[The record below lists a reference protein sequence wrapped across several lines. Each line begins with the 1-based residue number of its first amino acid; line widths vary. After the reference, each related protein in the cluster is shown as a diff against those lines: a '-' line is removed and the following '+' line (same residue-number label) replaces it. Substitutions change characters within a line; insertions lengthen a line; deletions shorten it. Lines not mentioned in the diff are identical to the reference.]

1 MPHGQP
7 VASFP
12 QSTSRP
18 ALGEREFVAMMA
30 LLQALQAL
38 AIDAMLPAMGVIS
51 HDLGGGDANNRQLV
65 VGLFLLGAGL
75 GALLPGTLA
84 DRFGRRPVV
93 MVTLAIYVV
102 TSLGCA
108 LVHDFQSLIL
118 LRFVQG
124 FGCSGLAVLPPAIIR
139 DRLDGDRMARLQSL
153 VSVVFMTVPMMA
165 PALGQAILLVAN
177 WRWIFIVIALLGIV
191 MMIWTTLRLPETL
204 HPEFRQQIRPR
215 AIAINMGRVLTTRSS
230 IGYVAGSALV
240 MSAMWGF
247 INSAQQLIAE
257 HFGTGKAFPLVFAC
271 LAFTMSV
278 ANFGNSRI
286 VERFGARRVSHT
298 ALLAYIGI
306 SSLQYL
312 AANSEHEA
320 LWQFAVLMGSN
331 MCLMGF
337 IGANFTSI
345 ALQPFAEIAGAAASV
360 QTFLRMVTAS
370 TVGALIGQAY
380 DGTARPIALALLAA
394 GLASLLAVLFSE
406 KGRLFRRLNYPAKTA
421 G

>member
-1 MPHGQP
+1 M
-7 VASFP
+7 A
-12 QSTSRP
+12 TSPEAIPRP

-51 HDLGGGDANNRQLV
+51 DDLGGGDPNNRQLV

-75 GALLPGTLA
+75 GALIPGPLA
-84 DRFGRRPVV
+84 DRYGRRPVI
-93 MVTLAIYVV
+93 MATLAIFIV
-102 TSLGCA
+102 TAIGCA
-108 LVHDFQSLIL
+108 LVHDFQSLIA
-118 LRFVQG
+118 LRFIQG
-124 FGCSGLAVLPPAIIR
+124 FCCSGLAVLPPAIIR
-139 DRLDGDRMARLQSL
+139 DRLEGDRMARLQSL
-153 VSVVFMTVPMMA
+153 VSVVFMTVPMLA
-165 PALGQAILLVAN
+165 PALGQAVLLVAN

-247 INSAQQLIAE
+247 INSSQQLIAE
-257 HFGTGKAFPLVFAC
+257 HFGAGVAFPLVFAC

-298 ALLAYIGI
+298 ALLGYIAI
-306 SSLQYL
+306 STVQCL
-312 AANSEHEA
+312 AAFSEHEA
-320 LWQFAVLMGSN
+320 LWQFALLMGSN

-345 ALQPFAEIAGAAASV
+345 ALQPFGQIAGSAASV

-370 TVGALIGQAY
+370 IVGALIGQAY
-380 DGTARPIALALLAA
+380 DGTARPLALALLAA
-394 GLASLLAVLFSE
+394 GIASLMAVLFSE
-406 KGRLFRRLNYPAKTA
+406 KGRLFRRLNYPAKVA